1 MAGAISF
8 RAYTHRICI
17 VHVRVTDVV
26 VVAAVV
32 AIVHSGLSLNGS
44 AVDEVGPLS
53 GFEVI
58 MHTTALFFY

>member
-26 VVAAVV
+26 VAAVV
-32 AIVHSGLSLNGS
+32 AIKHSGLSLNGS

>member
-17 VHVRVTDVV
+17 VHVRVTDV

>member
-17 VHVRVTDVV
+17 VHVRVTDI

-32 AIVHSGLSLNGS
+32 AIMYAGPSLSGS
-44 AVDEVGPLS
+44 AVVEVGLLS

-58 MHTTALFFY
+58 MHTAALFFY

>member
-8 RAYTHRICI
+8 RAYTHCICI

-26 VVAAVV
+26 VADVV
-32 AIVHSGLSLNGS
+32 AIVYSGLSLNGS
-44 AVDEVGPLS
+44 AVGEVGPLS

>member
-8 RAYTHRICI
+8 RAHTHRICI
-17 VHVRVTDVV
+17 VHVRVTDI

-32 AIVHSGLSLNGS
+32 AIMHASPSLSGST
-44 AVDEVGPLS
+44 VDEVGPLS

>member
-17 VHVRVTDVV
+17 VHVRFTDVV
-26 VVAAVV
+26 VAADV
-32 AIVHSGLSLNGS
+32 AIVHTGLSLSGS